1 MSNTQREDFL
11 DEDVEVPGQK
21 VVLLSF
27 LSPEKVLAKKD
38 LFFFDTFLQQYEFKL
53 RVRGLEGYLATTI
66 RSINNKL
73 DAQAVEFDKQDLS
86 GCADLCRNSRVRV
99 DTVMDGLQTFIKEN
113 EKDMKDSKLKEAYDD
128 FVYANKTKL
137 EQQFSEK
144 NEFRTNV
151 RGLKVRGVYA
161 SKAEAEA
168 RSKKLQRNDQIHN
181 IFLGEIGKWLPWD
194 PEPTDVGEQE
204 YAEEQLNTLMKK
216 YKDNE
221 EAREMFMRENRNKMR
236 SGPSTTVTRDADAD
250 TGSSNAASSSSASFN
265 AMFDGPADL
274 AMQRKME
281 TQNKQ

>member
-1 MSNTQREDFL
+1 MSNTDREDFL
-11 DEDVEVPGQK
+11 NEDVEIPGQK

-38 LFFFDTFLQQYEFKL
+38 IFFFDTFLKQYEFKM
-53 RVRGLEGYLATTI
+53 RVRNLEGYLATTI
-66 RSINNKL
+66 RTINNKL
-73 DAQAVEFDKQDLS
+73 DTQAIEFDKQDLS
-86 GCADLCRNSRVRV
+86 GCADLCRSSRVRI

-137 EQQFSEK
+137 EEQFSEK
-144 NEFRTNV
+144 NEFRTSV
-151 RGLKVRGVYA
+151 RGLKVRGIYA
-161 SKAEAEA
+161 SRAEAEA

-181 IFLGEIGKWLPWD
+181 IFLGEVGKWLPWD
-194 PEPTDVGEQE
+194 PEPTEVGEQE

-236 SGPSTTVTRDADAD
+236 SGPQTTVSREEAEPV
-250 TGSSNAASSSSASFN
+250 SNAAAPATFS

-274 AMQRKME
+274 AIQRKMDAS
-281 TQNKQ
+281 Q